1 MKSIRAMQALVPAG
15 GLFLGL
21 CGCALGQPYYNAAP
35 APQYY
40 YYTGPQYAPAPPA
53 AAPAVVLLSADQLD
67 QLTAP
72 VALYPDPL
80 LAQLF
85 PAATYPQDVM
95 AAAQW
100 LQSYPQPAEPA
111 IAAQPWDD
119 SIKALVHYPTVLQ
132 WMAGNPDWMQAIGAA
147 FINQQADVMNS
158 VQRLRTQAMNAGSL
172 VSSPQQ
178 QVIVEPDGTI
188 SIMPVQPSMVYVPQ
202 YDPSIV
208 YAPAEYPD
216 EPGWGITFGIGFPI
230 GDWLIGD
237 FDWHHHWI
245 DHDDWRWRRDQFD
258 HDPGR
263 HEDHG
268 RFILGGIVDRSR
280 APGGDDHRWARTAGK
295 PLPVMPP
302 RVAPLKAPPGGQLRH
317 PAMQPVAPK
326 GPSVFNPGGR
336 GQAQQQINRGNASRN
351 PAPPAPAVRPPAPP
365 SPAPRAPEPPAP
377 RPPTPAPA
385 PPRTPAPEPRAPEP
399 PAPVQR
405 EEPAVRPPPTPAPPP
420 ERPSTPPPRPN
431 PPSVQPERNSG
442 GGAFSPSSNTGAAS
456 DRGHGSMKH

>member
-1 MKSIRAMQALVPAG
+1 MRILVPAG

-21 CGCALGQPYYNAAP
+21 CGSALGQPYYNGAP
-35 APQYY
+35 PPQYY

-80 LAQLF
+80 LAQMF

-95 AAAQW
+95 SAAQW
-100 LQSYPQPAEPA
+100 LQSYPQPAEA
-111 IAAQPWDD
+111 DIAAQPWDD

-158 VQRLRTQAMNAGSL
+158 VQSMRTEAMNAGTL

-178 QVIVEPDGTI
+178 QVVVEPDGTI

-208 YAPAEYPD
+208 YAPPEYPD
-216 EPGWGITFGIGFPI
+216 EPGWGITYGVGFAI

-258 HDPGR
+258 HDRDR
-263 HEDHG
+263 HDDHG
-268 RFILGGIVDRSR
+268 RTTLASIVDRSR
-280 APGGDDHRWARTAGK
+280 APGGDDHRWARNPAK

-317 PAMQPVAPK
+317 PSMPPVAPK
-326 GPSVFNPGGR
+326 APKAPSVFNPGGR
-336 GQAQQQINRGNASRN
+336 GQTQQQINRGNASRN
-351 PAPPAPAVRPPAPP
+351 PAAAAPAPRVPTPPA
-365 SPAPRAPEPPAP
+365 PAPRAPEPAAP
-377 RPPTPAPA
+377 RAPTPAPA
-385 PPRTPAPEPRAPEP
+385 PARTPAPEPRAPEP

-405 EEPAVRPPPTPAPPP
+405 EAPTVRPPPAPAPPP
-420 ERPSTPPPRPN
+420 ERPATPPPRPN
-431 PPSVQPERNSG
+431 PPAAQPERNSG
-442 GGAFSPSSNTGAAS
+442 GGGAFAPSSNTGAAS